1 MKKFIMVLT
10 LAAVCVLLTSLFA
23 EEFTYVGS
31 AKCKI
36 CHRTETQ
43 GQQFPIW
50 EGTLH
55 SKAFASLSLDTAK
68 TLAADAPDNPECLK
82 CHVSLADFKAE
93 GVTCEVC
100 HGPGS
105 AYKSITVMKEHAAA
119 VEKGLTDYSSPDVVK
134 KQCAGCHENNPH
146 DKPFDFE
153 AAWEIIKHFRPVT
166 K

>member
-1 MKKFIMVLT
+1 MKKFIMVLA
-10 LAAVCVLLTSLFA
+10 LAAFCVISVNLFA

-36 CHRTETQ
+36 CHRTEAQ

-55 SKAFASLSLDTAK
+55 SKAFTALSSDAGK
-68 TLAADAPDNPECLK
+68 ALAADAPENAECLK
-82 CHVSLADFKAE
+82 CHGPIAEFKTE
-93 GVTCEVC
+93 GVSCEVC

-105 AYKSITVMKEHAAA
+105 AYKSMTVMKDHDASVA
-119 VEKGLTDYSSPDVVK
+119 KGMTDYASPDAIK

-146 DKPFDFE
+146 DVPFDFE
-153 AAWEIIKHFRPVT
+153 AAMAIIKHLIPVA